1 MKVRSNFRKCFAV
14 LLVAL
19 LVGVFANSANAQLP
33 QDVRDVF
40 EGMLDQLDS
49 DLKTKFLD
57 AISRDTATVEFT
69 PDQFRRFR
77 DNPVNPFEGLDQ
89 IDASDNGGNI
99 ALKFELPSMRDRTI
113 RPYERQHPSMLDK
126 LSGHCSSACASTVR
140 VFSNERQVALGC
152 IVASD
157 GLILTKASEVEN
169 RKNINCEL
177 ADGQKFSATVV
188 RTDSVNDLAI
198 LKVPA
203 KNLPVI
209 RWSNSQSV
217 TGAFVMTPDLN
228 GKVLTLGA
236 YSVPPRSTAEGEQ
249 AFLGVQPE
257 TTPRGTRIRDIRPG
271 TASYEA
277 GLRDG
282 DVITKL
288 DDVAITSVESLVKS
302 IRDRR
307 PGDRVQINYLR
318 NGALAE
324 TTAVLSGRDVS
335 GEQAA
340 KFKMMS
346 RLGAVPSRRDD
357 NFPSVFQ
364 HDSPLFPEQCG
375 GPITDL
381 DGNVIGMNIARQG
394 RAASYAIPSSHIKT
408 LLTDLLRDNVASR

>member
-1 MKVRSNFRKCFAV
+1 MSDLAELKKRKGVHAMKVRSNFRKCFAV

-169 RKNINCEL
+169 WKNINFEL

-257 TTPRGTRIRDIRPG
+257 TCLLYTSPSPRD
-271 TASYEA
+271 
-277 GLRDG
+277 
-282 DVITKL
+282 
-288 DDVAITSVESLVKS
+288 
-302 IRDRR
+302 
-307 PGDRVQINYLR
+307 
-318 NGALAE
+318 
-324 TTAVLSGRDVS
+324 
-335 GEQAA
+335 
-340 KFKMMS
+340 
-346 RLGAVPSRRDD
+346 
-357 NFPSVFQ
+357 
-364 HDSPLFPEQCG
+364 
-375 GPITDL
+375 
-381 DGNVIGMNIARQG
+381 
-394 RAASYAIPSSHIKT
+394 
-408 LLTDLLRDNVASR
+408 